1 MISILVDK
9 NKKFNF
15 EFNAQFKYLNN
26 EIIGFKLKNDGEVKI
41 KFSFTNRDFETMS
54 KIIEDSSII
63 NSVTGKP
70 LLRSSLFTKLIV
82 LNYIKDVQVESE
94 TYNASFQINN
104 QNINNIHYDLIK
116 FLAMKWLE
124 LTDGV

>member
-1 MISILVDK
+1 MMSILVDK

-15 EFNAQFKYLNN
+15 EFNTQFKYLND

-54 KIIEDSSII
+54 NIIEDSSII

-70 LLRSSLFTKLIV
+70 LLRSSVFTKLIV
-82 LNYIKDVQVESE
+82 LNYIKEITIESE
-94 TYNASFQINN
+94 NYNASFQINN
-104 QNINNIHYDLIK
+104 QNISNIHYDLIK